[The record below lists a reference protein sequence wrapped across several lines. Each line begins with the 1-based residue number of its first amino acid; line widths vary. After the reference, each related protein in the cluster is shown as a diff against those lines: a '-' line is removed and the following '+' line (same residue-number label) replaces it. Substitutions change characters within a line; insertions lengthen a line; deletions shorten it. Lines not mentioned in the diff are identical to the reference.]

1 MWTTIYVA
9 SGREWASEIEEKLR
23 AEGFII
29 KVKYF
34 GCEGGEEL
42 YEILAPNFEAE
53 DIQSFMVE
61 LGIL

>member
-34 GCEGGEEL
+34 GCEGGER
-42 YEILAPNFEAE
+42 
-53 DIQSFMVE
+53 SFMKYW
-61 LGIL
+61 LQILKQKIFNLLW

>member
-9 SGREWASEIEEKLR
+9 SGYENAIEIEEKLR

-29 KVKYF
+29 KIKYF
-34 GCEGGEEL
+34 AYEGGEEL
-42 YEILAPNFEAE
+42 YEILAPSFEAE
-53 DIQSFMVE
+53 DVQVSMIE